1 MLIFCKL
8 KFTKFTKIG
17 NIVEINKKIGQ
28 KIKVFRKKLGL
39 QANKLSELLN
49 ISPSYLNLIESGKR
63 NIDGDLLLRVCQ
75 ELRIEL
81 SDITSDKEINLN
93 NAKIAIS
100 KFSKNKN
107 IKNLDLKI
115 GPKIKAF
122 RRQLGLQANKFAEQ
136 LKISPSYLNLIES
149 GKRNIDGN
157 LLIKISQELRV
168 ELSDLTSKEDVNLEN
183 DITELLDDQLFEGL
197 DILGPEV
204 KDLVNTNPK
213 IAKALIKLGDNFK
226 QKDHEIVNKVENIS
240 GKIIDSRKAAF
251 PGEVI
256 SDFLQENKNFFPKL
270 ENFANNIF
278 EKVKQNNRTRY
289 IALCEFLNSEY
300 GIIVKD
306 IIPEEGKP
314 FSKIYKTKEKELFLS
329 DYLSIETK
337 KLHAAAQ
344 IAQEGASKE
353 IDEYLSTFSFP
364 SQEAKKLTRVA
375 LLNYC
380 GAAILMPYKLFHKE
394 CKELKYDLELL
405 QNTFATSFEQVA
417 HRVTCLQDPDLP
429 GIPFHFLR
437 VDVAGNISKRFS
449 LSGIEI
455 PRYGGA
461 CPRWNVYS
469 AFSRPGVI
477 QAAVSKMTN
486 GEKYVCIARTVE
498 KGVGRYGQKKSM
510 LSIGLGCEA
519 KYAKDFVYTE
529 NLDLNDK
536 KSELPIGVSCRTCD
550 RLDCSQRAFPPLH
563 KKFDIDINSR
573 GVSVYV
579 SE

>member
-1 MLIFCKL
+1 MS
-8 KFTKFTKIG
+8 KID
-17 NIVEINKKIGQ
+17 N
-28 KIKVFRKKLGL
+28 
-39 QANKLSELLN
+39 
-49 ISPSYLNLIESGKR
+49 
-63 NIDGDLLLRVCQ
+63 
-75 ELRIEL
+75 
-81 SDITSDKEINLN
+81 
-93 NAKIAIS
+93 
-100 KFSKNKN
+100 
-107 IKNLDLKI
+107 KI

-122 RRQLGLQANKFAEQ
+122 RRQLGMQANKLAEE
-136 LKISPSYLNLIES
+136 LSISPSYLNLIEK
-149 GKRNIDGN
+149 GERKIDGD
-157 LLIKISQELRV
+157 LLLKVCEKLKI
-168 ELSDLTSKEDVNLEN
+168 ELSDLTSKTDLNLEN
-183 DITELLDDQLFEGL
+183 NISELLSDELFEDL

-226 QKDHEIVNKVENIS
+226 QKDHEIVNKLENIS

-278 EKVKQNNRTRY
+278 EKVKQHNRTRY
-289 IALCEFLNSEY
+289 IALCEFLNDEY
-300 GIIVKD
+300 GIVVKD
-306 IIPEEGKP
+306 VIPEEGKP
-314 FSKIYKTKEKELFLS
+314 FSKIYKEREKKLFLS

-344 IAQEGASKE
+344 ISQEGASNE
-353 IDEYLSTFSFP
+353 IEEYLSTFNFP
-364 SQEAKKLTRVA
+364 SEEAKKLTRVA

-380 GAAILMPYKLFHKE
+380 GAAILMPYKLFHRE
-394 CKELKYDLELL
+394 CKTLKYDLELL

-519 KYAKDFVYTE
+519 KYAKEFVYTE

-579 SE
+579 NEK

>member
-1 MLIFCKL
+1 MS
-8 KFTKFTKIG
+8 KID
-17 NIVEINKKIGQ
+17 N
-28 KIKVFRKKLGL
+28 
-39 QANKLSELLN
+39 
-49 ISPSYLNLIESGKR
+49 
-63 NIDGDLLLRVCQ
+63 
-75 ELRIEL
+75 
-81 SDITSDKEINLN
+81 
-93 NAKIAIS
+93 
-100 KFSKNKN
+100 
-107 IKNLDLKI
+107 KI

-122 RRQLGLQANKFAEQ
+122 RRQLGMQANKLSEE
-136 LKISPSYLNLIES
+136 LDISPSYLNLIEK
-149 GKRNIDGN
+149 GERKIDGD
-157 LLIKISQELRV
+157 LLLKVCEKLRI
-168 ELSDLTSKEDVNLEN
+168 ELSDLTSKTDLNLEN
-183 DITELLDDQLFEGL
+183 NISELLADELFEDL

-226 QKDHEIVNKVENIS
+226 QKDHEIVNKLENIS

-289 IALCEFLNSEY
+289 IALCEFLNTEY
-300 GIIVKD
+300 GIVVKD

-314 FSKIYKTKEKELFLS
+314 FSKIYKAKQKELFLS

-344 IAQEGASKE
+344 ISQQGASKE
-353 IDEYLSTFSFP
+353 IEEYLSTFNFP
-364 SQEAKKLTRVA
+364 SEEAKKLTRVA

-417 HRVTCLQDPDLP
+417 HRVTCLQDPELP

-469 AFSRPGVI
+469 AFSRTGVI

-563 KKFDIDINSR
+563 KKFDIDINTR

-579 SE
+579 NE

>member
-1 MLIFCKL
+1 MSQVDL
-8 KFTKFTKIG
+8 KIG
-17 NIVEINKKIGQ
+17 P
-28 KIKVFRKKLGL
+28 KIKSFRRQLGL
-39 QANKLSELLN
+39 QANKLAEQLG
-49 ISPSYLNLIESGKR
+49 ISASYLNLIESGKR
-63 NIDGDLLLRVCQ
+63 KIDGDLLLKVC
-75 ELRIEL
+75 EE
-81 SDITSDKEINLN
+81 
-93 NAKIAIS
+93 
-100 KFSKNKN
+100 
-107 IKNLDLKI
+107 LKI
-115 GPKIKAF
+115 
-122 RRQLGLQANKFAEQ
+122 
-136 LKISPSYLNLIES
+136 
-149 GKRNIDGN
+149 
-157 LLIKISQELRV
+157 
-168 ELSDLTSKEDVNLEN
+168 ELSDLTNKSDLNLVN
-183 DITELLDDQLFEGL
+183 DISELLDDKLFEDL
-197 DILGPEV
+197 DIVGPEV

-226 QKDHEIVNKVENIS
+226 QKDHEIINKVENLS
-240 GKIIDSRKAAF
+240 GKIIDSRKTAF

-256 SDFLQENKNFFPKL
+256 SDFLQEKKNYFPKL
-270 ENFANNIF
+270 EEFANNVF
-278 EKVKQNNRTRY
+278 EKVQKNNRTRY
-289 IALCEFLNSEY
+289 VALCEFLKTEY
-300 GIIVKD
+300 SITVKD
-306 IIPEEGKP
+306 VIPDEGKP
-314 FSKIYKTKEKELFLS
+314 FSKLFDKNKKELLLS
-329 DYLSIETK
+329 DYNSLETK

-344 IAQEGASKE
+344 IAQEGAMKE
-353 IDEYLSTFSFP
+353 INDYLSEFKFP
-364 SQEAKKLTRVA
+364 TEESKRLTQIA

-380 GAAILMPYKLFHKE
+380 GAAILMPYKLFHSE
-394 CKELKYDLELL
+394 CKKLKYDLELL

-417 HRVTCLQDPDLP
+417 HRVTSLQDPKLP

-529 NLDLNDK
+529 NLSLSDK
-536 KSELPIGVSCRTCD
+536 KTEIPIGVSCRTCD

-563 KKFDIDINSR
+563 KKFDVDVNAR

-579 SE
+579 SD

>member
-1 MLIFCKL
+1 MQIN
-8 KFTKFTKIG
+8 TQIG
-17 NIVEINKKIGQ
+17 ANIKK
-28 KIKVFRKKLGL
+28 FRKELGL
-39 QANKLSELLN
+39 QANKLAEQLS
-49 ISPSYLNLIESGKR
+49 ISPSYLNLIENGKR
-63 NIDGDLLLRVCQ
+63 NIDADLLLKICE

-81 SDITSDKEINLN
+81 SDLKTDKSIDLN
-93 NAKIAIS
+93 NSKKAIS
-100 KFSKNKN
+100 KFSKGKNLNK
-107 IKNLDLKI
+107 LDLKI

-136 LKISPSYLNLIES
+136 LGISPTYLNLIEG
-149 GKRNIDGN
+149 GKRKIDGD
-157 LLIKISQELRV
+157 LLIKISKELRV
-168 ELSDLTSKEDVNLEN
+168 ELSDLTSKSDINLEN
-183 DITELLDDQLFEGL
+183 NISELLDDQLFEDL

-204 KDLVNTNPK
+204 KDLVSTNPK
-213 IAKALIKLGDNFK
+213 IARALIKLGDNFK

-256 SDFLQENKNFFPKL
+256 SDFLQENKNYFPKL
-270 ENFANNIF
+270 EEFANSIF
-278 EKVKQNNRTRY
+278 NKVQKNNRTRY
-289 IALCEFLNSEY
+289 IALCDYLKKEY
-300 GIIVKD
+300 SIIVKD
-306 IIPEEGKP
+306 VIPEEGKP
-314 FSKIYKTKEKELFLS
+314 FSKIFNKSKKELLLS
-329 DYLSIETK
+329 DYNSLETK

-344 IAQEGASKE
+344 IAQEGAINIIS
-353 IDEYLSTFSFP
+353 DYLSNFNFP
-364 SQEAKKLTRVA
+364 SDESKRLTQVA

-380 GAAILMPYKLFHKE
+380 GAAILMPYKLFHNE
-394 CKELKYDLELL
+394 CKKLKYDLELL

-417 HRVTCLQDPDLP
+417 HRVTCLQDPKLP
-429 GIPFHFLR
+429 GIPFHMLR
-437 VDVAGNISKRFS
+437 TDIAGNISKRFS

-469 AFSRPGVI
+469 AFTRPGVI

-498 KGVGRYGQKKSM
+498 KGVGRYGQSKSI

-519 KYAKDFVYTE
+519 KYAKEFVYTE
-529 NLDLNDK
+529 NLDISDK
-536 KSELPIGVSCRTCD
+536 KTEIPIGVSCRTCD

-563 KKFDIDINSR
+563 KKFDVDINTR

-579 SE
+579 NDNN

>member
-1 MLIFCKL
+1 MVNFDKELGL
-8 KFTKFTKIG
+8 
-17 NIVEINKKIGQ
+17 
-28 KIKVFRKKLGL
+28 KIKNYRRKLGL
-39 QANKLSELLN
+39 QAKKLAQQIN

-63 NIDGDLLLRVCQ
+63 KIDGDLLLKISQ
-75 ELRIEL
+75 ELRIDFSDL
-81 SDITSDKEINLN
+81 SLNEEIDINNSKKAIANFRSNQKISDLN
-93 NAKIAIS
+93 
-100 KFSKNKN
+100 
-107 IKNLDLKI
+107 LKI

-122 RRQLGLQANKFAEQ
+122 RRQLGIQANKLAEE
-136 LKISPSYLNLIES
+136 LGISASYLNLIES
-149 GKRNIDGN
+149 GKRRIDGN
-157 LLIKISQELRV
+157 LVIRVCKELKINLE
-168 ELSDLTSKEDVNLEN
+168 DLTSKADLNLEN
-183 DITELLDDQLFEGL
+183 NISELLSDEIFEDL

-204 KDLVNTNPK
+204 KDLVNSNPK
-213 IAKALIKLGDNFK
+213 IAKALVKLGDNFK
-226 QKDHEIVNKVENIS
+226 QKDIEIVNKVENIS

-251 PGEVI
+251 PGEVV
-256 SDFLQENKNFFPKL
+256 SDFLQDNKNFFPKL
-270 ENFANNIF
+270 EDFANLIF
-278 EKVKQNNRTRY
+278 EKIKQNNRTRY
-289 IALCEFLNSEY
+289 VALCGFLKSEY
-300 GIIVKD
+300 NIRVID
-306 IIPEEGKP
+306 IIPEESKP
-314 FSKIYKTKEKELFLS
+314 FSKIYDSKKKELLLS
-329 DYLSIETK
+329 DYISLETK

-344 IAQEGASKE
+344 IAQVGAARE
-353 IDEYLSTFSFP
+353 IEDYLSSFKFP
-364 SQEAKKLTRVA
+364 TEESKKLTRVA

-417 HRVTCLQDPDLP
+417 HRVTCLQDPELP
-429 GIPFHFLR
+429 GIPFHLLR
-437 VDVAGNISKRFS
+437 VDIAGNISKRFS

-486 GEKYVCIARTVE
+486 GEKYVCIAKTVE

-519 KYAKDFVYTE
+519 KYAKEFVYTE
-529 NLDLNDK
+529 NLNLNDK
-536 KSELPIGVSCRTCD
+536 KTEIPIGVSCRTCD

-563 KKFDIDINSR
+563 KKFDVDINSR

-579 SE
+579 TDK

>member
-1 MLIFCKL
+1 MSQVDL
-8 KFTKFTKIG
+8 KIG
-17 NIVEINKKIGQ
+17 P
-28 KIKVFRKKLGL
+28 KIKSFRRQLGL
-39 QANKLSELLN
+39 QANKLAEQLG
-49 ISPSYLNLIESGKR
+49 ISASYLNLIESGKR
-63 NIDGDLLLRVCQ
+63 KIDGDLLLKVC
-75 ELRIEL
+75 EE
-81 SDITSDKEINLN
+81 
-93 NAKIAIS
+93 
-100 KFSKNKN
+100 
-107 IKNLDLKI
+107 LKI
-115 GPKIKAF
+115 
-122 RRQLGLQANKFAEQ
+122 
-136 LKISPSYLNLIES
+136 
-149 GKRNIDGN
+149 
-157 LLIKISQELRV
+157 
-168 ELSDLTSKEDVNLEN
+168 ELSDLTNKSDLNLVN
-183 DITELLDDQLFEGL
+183 DISELLDDKLFEDL
-197 DILGPEV
+197 DIVGPEV

-226 QKDHEIVNKVENIS
+226 QKDHEIINKVENLS
-240 GKIIDSRKAAF
+240 GKIIDSRKTAF

-256 SDFLQENKNFFPKL
+256 SDFLQEKKNYFPKL
-270 ENFANNIF
+270 EEFANNVF
-278 EKVKQNNRTRY
+278 EKVQKNNRTRY
-289 IALCEFLNSEY
+289 VALCEFLKTEY
-300 GIIVKD
+300 SIIVKD
-306 IIPEEGKP
+306 VIPDEGKP
-314 FSKIYKTKEKELFLS
+314 FSKIFDKNKKELLLS
-329 DYLSIETK
+329 DYNSLETK

-344 IAQEGASKE
+344 IAQEGAMKE
-353 IDEYLSTFSFP
+353 INDYLSEFKFP
-364 SQEAKKLTRVA
+364 TEESKRLTQIA

-380 GAAILMPYKLFHKE
+380 GAAILMPYKLFHSE
-394 CKELKYDLELL
+394 CKKLKYDLELL

-417 HRVTCLQDPDLP
+417 HRVTSLQDPKLP

-529 NLDLNDK
+529 NLSLSDK
-536 KSELPIGVSCRTCD
+536 KTEIPIGVSCRTCD

-563 KKFDIDINSR
+563 KKFDVDVNAR

-579 SE
+579 SD

>member
-1 MLIFCKL
+1 MSQVDL
-8 KFTKFTKIG
+8 KIG
-17 NIVEINKKIGQ
+17 P
-28 KIKVFRKKLGL
+28 KIKSFRRQLGL
-39 QANKLSELLN
+39 QANKLAEQLG
-49 ISPSYLNLIESGKR
+49 ISASYLNLIESGKR
-63 NIDGDLLLRVCQ
+63 KIDGDLLLKVC
-75 ELRIEL
+75 EE
-81 SDITSDKEINLN
+81 
-93 NAKIAIS
+93 
-100 KFSKNKN
+100 
-107 IKNLDLKI
+107 LKI
-115 GPKIKAF
+115 
-122 RRQLGLQANKFAEQ
+122 
-136 LKISPSYLNLIES
+136 
-149 GKRNIDGN
+149 
-157 LLIKISQELRV
+157 
-168 ELSDLTSKEDVNLEN
+168 ELSDLTNKSDLNLVN
-183 DITELLDDQLFEGL
+183 DISELLDDKLFEDL
-197 DILGPEV
+197 DIVGPEV

-226 QKDHEIVNKVENIS
+226 QKDHEIINKVENLS
-240 GKIIDSRKAAF
+240 GKIIDSRKTAF

-256 SDFLQENKNFFPKL
+256 SDFLQEKKNYFPKL
-270 ENFANNIF
+270 EEFANSVF
-278 EKVKQNNRTRY
+278 EKVKKNNRTRY
-289 IALCEFLNSEY
+289 VALCEFLKTEY
-300 GIIVKD
+300 SITVKD
-306 IIPEEGKP
+306 VIPDEGKP
-314 FSKIYKTKEKELFLS
+314 FSKFFDKNKKELLLS
-329 DYLSIETK
+329 DYNSLETK

-344 IAQEGASKE
+344 IAQEGAMKE
-353 IDEYLSTFSFP
+353 INDYLSEFKFP
-364 SQEAKKLTRVA
+364 TEESKRLTQIA

-380 GAAILMPYKLFHKE
+380 GAAILMPYKLFHSE
-394 CKELKYDLELL
+394 CKKLKYDLELL

-417 HRVTCLQDPDLP
+417 HRVTSLQDPKLP

-529 NLDLNDK
+529 NLSLSDK
-536 KSELPIGVSCRTCD
+536 KTEIPIGVSCRTCD

-563 KKFDIDINSR
+563 KKFDVDVNAR

-579 SE
+579 SD

>member
-1 MLIFCKL
+1 MEINN
-8 KFTKFTKIG
+8 KIG
-17 NIVEINKKIGQ
+17 P
-28 KIKVFRKKLGL
+28 KIKTFRQKLGL
-39 QANKLSELLN
+39 QANKLAEQLN
-49 ISPSYLNLIESGKR
+49 ISPSYLNLIEGGKR
-63 NIDGDLLLRVCQ
+63 NIDADLLLRICQ

-81 SDITSDKEINLN
+81 ADLQSEINIDLKN
-93 NAKIAIS
+93 SKIAIS
-100 KFSKNKN
+100 KFSKDKN
-107 IKNLDLKI
+107 IKKLDLKI

-136 LKISPSYLNLIES
+136 INISPSYLNLIES
-149 GKRNIDGN
+149 GKRNIDGD
-157 LLIKISQELRV
+157 LLIKISKELRV
-168 ELSDLTSKEDVNLEN
+168 EVSDLTSKAEINLEN
-183 DITELLDDQLFEGL
+183 NISELLDDQLFDDL

-226 QKDHEIVNKVENIS
+226 QKDHEMINKVENLS
-240 GKIIDSRKAAF
+240 GKIIDSRKASF

-256 SDFLQENKNFFPKL
+256 SDFLQEKKNYFPKL
-270 ENFANNIF
+270 EDFANKIF
-278 EKVKQNNRTRY
+278 DRVQKNNRTRY
-289 IALCEFLNSEY
+289 IALCEFLKSEY
-300 GIIVKD
+300 SILVKD
-306 IIPEEGKP
+306 VIPEDGKP
-314 FSKIYKTKEKELFLS
+314 FSKIFNKEKKELLLS
-329 DYLSIETK
+329 DYNSLETK

-344 IAQEGASKE
+344 IAQEGA
-353 IDEYLSTFSFP
+353 IDIINDYLSEFKFP
-364 SQEAKKLTRVA
+364 SDESKSLTQIA

-380 GAAILMPYKLFHKE
+380 GAAILMPYGLFHSE
-394 CKELKYDLELL
+394 CKKLKYDLELL

-417 HRVTCLQDPDLP
+417 HRVTCLQDPKLP
-429 GIPFHFLR
+429 GIPFHMLR
-437 VDVAGNISKRFS
+437 VDIAGNISKRFS

-469 AFSRPGVI
+469 AFTRPGII

-498 KGVGRYGQKKSM
+498 KGVGRFGQSKSI

-519 KYAKDFVYTE
+519 KYAKEFVYTE
-529 NLDLNDK
+529 NINLNDK
-536 KSELPIGVSCRTCD
+536 KTEIPIGVSCRTCD

-563 KKFDIDINSR
+563 KKFDVDINAR

-579 SE
+579 SDK